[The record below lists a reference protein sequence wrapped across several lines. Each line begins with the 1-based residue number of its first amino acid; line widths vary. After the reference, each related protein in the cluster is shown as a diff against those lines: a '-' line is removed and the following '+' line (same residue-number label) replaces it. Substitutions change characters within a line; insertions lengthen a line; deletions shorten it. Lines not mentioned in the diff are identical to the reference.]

1 LISVDPSG
9 LALIHPPDI
18 CKAKII
24 KGTSWN
30 RTLQLGEID
39 GADKDIVDINGEKGL
54 KSSVMWGI
62 LSGNHRGIESK
73 EEEEEEEIFPT
84 KTSVF
89 CVCI

>member
-1 LISVDPSG
+1 
-9 LALIHPPDI
+9 
-18 CKAKII
+18 
-24 KGTSWN
+24 
-30 RTLQLGEID
+30 LQLGEID

-73 EEEEEEEIFPT
+73 EEEEEEEEEEIFPT